1 MSRNWGKNS
10 EYSTTV
16 IYVMTIGGS
25 VVALLA
31 LLGAI
36 YLVDIVRAL

>member
-1 MSRNWGKNS
+1 MKRSWGKNS

-25 VVALLA
+25 VIALLT

>member
-16 IYVMTIGGS
+16 IYILSLGGS
-25 VVALLA
+25 VIALLA
-31 LLGAI
+31 VLG
-36 YLVDIVRAL
+36 IVHVLEWMGR

>member
-25 VVALLA
+25 VIALLA
-31 LLGAI
+31 VLGAVHI
-36 YLVDIVRAL
+36 LEWMGG

>member
-25 VVALLA
+25 VIALLT